1 MKNRPNLFTDYRKE
15 SSIFPNNTQ
24 KFWFA
29 ILILASCTF
38 PFFLSSYWKLLVTT
52 SLLTAI
58 ACWGLNIVSGL
69 AGQINLAHGVFVG
82 IGTYVSAIIGGVA
95 TSSVI
100 GYELDKI
107 IWLPLSR

>member
-100 GYELDKI
+100 GMSLI
-107 IWLPLSR
+107 